1 MAAPGFWCF
10 IGLCKGGLHKA
21 NLLWHHTSQNFQN
34 LESVFYHTHKASDL
48 NPEMSQIKAFFL
60 GGSGF
65 AGWISD
71 PMFLGLNQELLME
84 FSSTQVG
91 HQGIDPGQTQ
101 FSAPAPIQPKPGNCA
116 AN

>member
-1 MAAPGFWCF
+1 MA
-10 IGLCKGGLHKA
+10 
-21 NLLWHHTSQNFQN
+21 
-34 LESVFYHTHKASDL
+34 
-48 NPEMSQIKAFFL
+48 L
-60 GGSGF
+60 G
-65 AGWISD
+65 
-71 PMFLGLNQELLME
+71 